1 MIDAQLRQ
9 VLRDEAEIIF
19 ARVAPVKK
27 LQVVKALQANGEI
40 VTVTGGRD
48 RCARAQERGYGRGD
62 GRNGHRS
69 CQESQ

>member
-27 LQVVKALQANGEI
+27 LQVVKA
-40 VTVTGGRD
+40 D
-48 RCARAQERGYGRGD
+48 RPTAR
-62 GRNGHRS
+62 S
-69 CQESQ
+69 